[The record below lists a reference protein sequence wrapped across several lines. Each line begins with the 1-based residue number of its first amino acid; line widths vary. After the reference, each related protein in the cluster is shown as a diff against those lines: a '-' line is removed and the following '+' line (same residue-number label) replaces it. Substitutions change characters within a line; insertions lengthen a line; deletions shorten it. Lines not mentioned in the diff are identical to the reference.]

1 MTGPEM
7 VSSTGE
13 MTSQLSELL
22 HGLEITSELTGT
34 EMELSIGKMVGGNSI
49 TPGLLDHGIQ
59 PGEEKD
65 GDQKPYQ

>member
-1 MTGPEM
+1 M

-13 MTSQLSELL
+13 MTSLPSELL

-34 EMELSIGKMVGGNSI
+34 EMELSIGKTVGEDLT

-65 GDQKPYQ
+65 GDQKLYQ